1 MEILSHAKSIK
12 LRINTYNQQEYT
24 YIYTVVPATRSIAL
38 DKLPENTEERHE
50 DRIACNKENGLKL
63 FFYKKKK
70 KKTERQNWDT
80 RFSLQGDLVKVRK
93 KPFNFIFLL
102 LASRHALKGRS

>member
-1 MEILSHAKSIK
+1 
-12 LRINTYNQQEYT
+12 
-24 YIYTVVPATRSIAL
+24 VPATRSIAL

-50 DRIACNKENGLKL
+50 DRIVCNKENGLKYFL
-63 FFYKKKK
+63 YIKKK
-70 KKTERQNWDT
+70 RQNWDT

-102 LASRHALKGRS
+102 LASRHTLKGRS